1 MVVIGINLFFI
12 SVYVHSLP
20 DHWAVYLMV
29 SVLVLMYI
37 MFVIYLVSKIHVL
50 LNQLGQIPKELFCDI
65 FSICVKFCNV
75 EQASFHS
82 FRYIKKIVE
91 NKTYH
96 RCEKKNMEVGSIPSS
111 STSFGQHLQP
121 FTSTTLNTRI
131 LVLDAYINEKKSEIF
146 LFKFA
151 FICRFGFAWL
161 PMDSN
166 SLKECQ

>member
-1 MVVIGINLFFI
+1 MTIFTGLLAMVVIGINLFFI

-20 DHWAVYLMV
+20 NHWAVYLMV

-37 MFVIYLVSKIHVL
+37 MFVIYLVSKIL

-91 NKTYH
+91 NKTHH
-96 RCEKKNMEVGSIPSS
+96 RCEKNIWRFNSVFQYFCWS
-111 STSFGQHLQP
+111 
-121 FTSTTLNTRI
+121 TSTTF
-131 LVLDAYINEKKSEIF
+131 YIY
-146 LFKFA
+146 
-151 FICRFGFAWL
+151 
-161 PMDSN
+161 
-166 SLKECQ
+166 

>member
-1 MVVIGINLFFI
+1 MTIFTGLLAMVVIGINLFFI

-50 LNQLGQIPKELFCDI
+50 LNQLGQIRKELFCDI

-91 NKTYH
+91 NKTHH
-96 RCEKKNMEVGSIPSS
+96 RCEKKIGRFNSVFQYLYWS
-111 STSFGQHLQP
+111 
-121 FTSTTLNTRI
+121 TSTTF
-131 LVLDAYINEKKSEIF
+131 YIY
-146 LFKFA
+146 
-151 FICRFGFAWL
+151 
-161 PMDSN
+161 
-166 SLKECQ
+166 

>member
-1 MVVIGINLFFI
+1 MTIFTGLLAMVVIGINLFFI

-37 MFVIYLVSKIHVL
+37 MFVIYLVSKIL

-91 NKTYH
+91 NKTHH
-96 RCEKKNMEVGSIPSS
+96 RCEKKIGRFNSVFQYLYWS
-111 STSFGQHLQP
+111 
-121 FTSTTLNTRI
+121 TSTTF
-131 LVLDAYINEKKSEIF
+131 YIYYIKHKNIGAGC
-146 LFKFA
+146 LH
-151 FICRFGFAWL
+151 
-161 PMDSN
+161 
-166 SLKECQ
+166 

>member
-1 MVVIGINLFFI
+1 MTIFTGLLAMVVIGINLFFI

-37 MFVIYLVSKIHVL
+37 MFVIYLVSKIL
-50 LNQLGQIPKELFCDI
+50 LNQLGQISKELFCDI

-91 NKTYH
+91 NKAHH
-96 RCEKKNMEVGSIPSS
+96 RCGKKYMEVQFRLPVLLLVNIYNLLHLLDYTQEYWCWMLTLMKKNPKFSYLNLHSFVG
-111 STSFGQHLQP
+111 
-121 FTSTTLNTRI
+121 
-131 LVLDAYINEKKSEIF
+131 LVL
-146 LFKFA
+146 L
-151 FICRFGFAWL
+151 G
-161 PMDSN
+161 
-166 SLKECQ
+166 

>member
-20 DHWAVYLMV
+20 NHWAVYLMV

-37 MFVIYLVSKIHVL
+37 MFVIYLVSKIL

-146 LFKFA
+146 LFEFA

>member
-1 MVVIGINLFFI
+1 MTIFTGLLAMVVIGINLFFI

-20 DHWAVYLMV
+20 NHWAVYLMV

-37 MFVIYLVSKIHVL
+37 MFVIYLVSKIL

-91 NKTYH
+91 NKAHH
-96 RCEKKNMEVGSIPSS
+96 RCEKKIGRFNSVFQYLYWS
-111 STSFGQHLQP
+111 
-121 FTSTTLNTRI
+121 TSTTF
-131 LVLDAYINEKKSEIF
+131 YIYYIIHKNIGAGC
-146 LFKFA
+146 LH
-151 FICRFGFAWL
+151 
-161 PMDSN
+161 
-166 SLKECQ
+166 